1 MKALE
6 IRKFI
11 EVLNSHDVYFKLEDE
26 LSKLEELATVG
37 QMFLDK
43 WEEYRNQVRKDK
55 AEELVIEVWARDSN
69 SDNFLDNISDLDK
82 NIIREIR
89 HK

>member
-43 WEEYRNQVRKDK
+43 WEEYRNQVKKDK